1 MDLLETIRTRLERD
15 LRREMLAR
23 NRLAVDTIRTLLSA
37 IDNAGAV
44 PATDSVEPTIGRFD
58 EVPRRAVDEDGIR
71 SVLEDEAAE
80 LEGAA
85 VTYDEVG
92 RADEAERL
100 RARRDLVLSYLD

>member
-1 MDLLETIRTRLERD
+1 MDLDTIRTRLERD

-23 NRLAVDTIRTLLSA
+23 NRAAVDTIRTLLSA

-44 PATDSVEPTIGRFD
+44 PDTEVVEPTIGRFD
-58 EVPRRAVDEDGIR
+58 EVPRRAVDEDAIR
-71 SVLEDEAAE
+71 SILEGEAAE

-85 VTYDEVG
+85 VTYDQIG
-92 RADEAERL
+92 RDDEAVRL